1 MAIIGFDFMKCPVQ
15 EIRSLHKHNSKLMA
29 RVAEDKVRRIVE
41 KSTRSPEHILRNED
55 PAVVGMMVERLSRE
69 LHERTDQLAQLQS
82 TVEPLEQRSAS
93 LKEKMQKTVMQQK
106 EQQVAAKQIEITLR
120 KELKESEEKLATQR
134 RAHEKTLRDRR
145 VAEERLEREGGD
157 GVRRPR
163 EVRRPQPGEDPDR
176 LHDLGPVDQGEA
188 LLRLQHE
195 RRLPDGL
202 ERGPGPSGGP
212 KTFIGRARGRP
223 RPTLELL
230 FAINRRPRVDGWVHF
245 GSPGGALG
253 HLFLHSFL

>member
-134 RAHEKTLRDRR
+134 RTHEKMLRDRR
-145 VAEERLEREGGD
+145 VAEERLERKLRKELKENAHQADARHQMQEQAQHVAAEKMAGEL
-157 GVRRPR
+157 RK
-163 EVRRPQPGEDPDR
+163 EVNIAFEPTHVSLHPPSTRHPTISMPLPIQP
-176 LHDLGPVDQGEA
+176 L
-188 LLRLQHE
+188 
-195 RRLPDGL
+195 
-202 ERGPGPSGGP
+202 
-212 KTFIGRARGRP
+212 
-223 RPTLELL
+223 
-230 FAINRRPRVDGWVHF
+230 
-245 GSPGGALG
+245 
-253 HLFLHSFL
+253 